1 MDKLTLSKHYFEKIR
16 SPVFLPVWDDRYV
29 TKGFREILKEGEEIG
44 LNGIFLRFYVFPTGP
59 IAIQA
64 TQALEC
70 YI

>member
-1 MDKLTLSKHYFEKIR
+1 M
-16 SPVFLPVWDDRYV
+16 FLPVWDDRYV